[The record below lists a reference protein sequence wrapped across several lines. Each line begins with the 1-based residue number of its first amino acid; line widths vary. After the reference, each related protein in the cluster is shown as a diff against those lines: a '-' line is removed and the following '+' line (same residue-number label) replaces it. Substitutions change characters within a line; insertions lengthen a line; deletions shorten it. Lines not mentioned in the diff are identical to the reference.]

1 MLCYYFGEKVKK
13 RRMLDAA
20 SRQVRFKQW
29 KADCLRV
36 GPEHNSKD
44 ADQEEDAERD
54 VLDLSERKKT
64 IATVQRWKSRPPLQP
79 QI

>member
-1 MLCYYFGEKVKK
+1 
-13 RRMLDAA
+13 MLDAA
-20 SRQVRFKQW
+20 SRQAHFKQW

-54 VLDLSERKKT
+54 VLDLSE
-64 IATVQRWKSRPPLQP
+64 
-79 QI
+79 